1 VRISLG
7 RFDPAKYEEVR
18 RLLDQSQKTLLPVI
32 RALNGNV
39 AYYVG
44 LDRENCTISNVSI
57 WQTLEDAKQMASLQA
72 MLDLA
77 QSFADAGVRFES
89 IASPHSSSIIRR
101 FSRNS
106 SLSIS
111 PRANRSFKISKAVV
125 ERSLFR
131 SSCRS

>member
-1 VRISLG
+1 MPVVRISLG
-7 RFDPAKYEEVR
+7 RFDPSKYEEVR

-57 WQTLEDAKQMASLQA
+57 WQTLEDAEQMASLQA

-77 QSFADAGVRFES
+77 QSFANAGVRFERP
-89 IASPHSSSIIRR
+89 ITNHETLW
-101 FSRNS
+101 
-106 SLSIS
+106 SL
-111 PRANRSFKISKAVV
+111 
-125 ERSLFR
+125 
-131 SSCRS
+131 